1 MKMTISKRSVMRKS
15 ATDRIFDVVNITL
28 LGIIAI
34 LMVYPLYFTVIA
46 SLSNPYDVVNGNV
59 YVVPVG
65 FSLEA
70 YNNVFKESRV
80 WTGYRNSL
88 FYTVFGTMLNLVLTI
103 PAAYVLSKKRLV
115 GRRLL
120 MTFFII
126 PMYFGGGLIPTYL
139 QVRNLGL
146 LDKYY
151 TLIVLGGIS
160 VYNVVVSRVFFQ
172 TSIPE
177 SLYESAHIDGASD
190 FRMFFNIAIPLAKPI
205 LAVMTLFYAVG
216 HWNDYFTALV
226 YTSNSAYEPL
236 QMTLRGILLLNQKA
250 MEAINEGNMDAQTV
264 LDLARLAYIAE
275 AMKYSMIFI
284 ACAPM
289 LIAYPFVQKY
299 FTTGMML
306 GALKE

>member
-1 MKMTISKRSVMRKS
+1 MARNKRHTSIHKS
-15 ATDRIFDVVNITL
+15 TSDRVFDVINITL
-28 LGIIAI
+28 LGIIALVMI
-34 LMVYPLYFTVIA
+34 YPLYFTVIA

-59 YVVPVG
+59 YVFPVG

-70 YNNVFKESRV
+70 YNNVLKESRV
-80 WTGYRNSL
+80 WIGYRNSL
-88 FYTVFGTMLNLVLTI
+88 FYTVFGTLLNLVLTI
-103 PAAYVLSKKRLV
+103 PAAYVLSKKKLV
-115 GRRLL
+115 GRGLL
-120 MTFFII
+120 MTFFLI

-139 QVRNLGL
+139 QIKNLNL
-146 LDKYY
+146 LDRPY

-190 FRMFFNIAIPLAKPI
+190 WRMFFSIALPLAKPI
-205 LAVMTLFYAVG
+205 LAVMSLFYAVG

-250 MEAINEGNMDAQTV
+250 MEAINQGNMDAQTV
-264 LDLARLAYIAE
+264 LDLSRLAYIAE

-284 ACAPM
+284 ACLPM
-289 LIAYPFVQKY
+289 LIAYPFVQKH
-299 FTTGMML
+299 FATGMML

>member
-1 MKMTISKRSVMRKS
+1 MAARAKAGRHMQKSVY
-15 ATDRIFDVVNITL
+15 DRIFDIVNLTL
-28 LGIIAI
+28 LGIIALVMI
-34 LMVYPLYFTVIA
+34 YPLYFTLIA
-46 SLSNPYDVVNGNV
+46 SVSDPYQVVNGNV
-59 YVVPVG
+59 YLYPLD

-70 YNNVFKESRV
+70 YHNVLNESRV
-80 WTGYRNSL
+80 WVGYRNSL
-88 FYTVFGTMLNLVLTI
+88 IYTVLGTMFNLVLTI
-103 PAAYVLSKKRLV
+103 PAAYVLSKRNLV
-115 GRRLL
+115 GRGLL
-120 MTFFII
+120 STFFLI

-139 QVRNLGL
+139 QIKNLGL
-146 LDKYY
+146 LDKPY

-172 TSIPE
+172 TTIPE
-177 SLYESAHIDGASD
+177 ALYESARIDGASD
-190 FRMFFNIAIPLAKPI
+190 FRMFFSIALPLAKPI
-205 LAVMTLFYAVG
+205 LAVMCLFYAVG

-250 MEAINEGNMDAQTV
+250 MEAINQGNMDAQTV
-264 LDLARLAYIAE
+264 IDLSRLAYIAE

-284 ACAPM
+284 ACLPM

-299 FTTGMML
+299 FATGMMI